1 MNISLIRLF
10 VFLCALL
17 FGYSSMAETVIKH
30 KPVKSANSGERI
42 PIEAQI
48 TDVSEP
54 AKSIRLVRVYFSADS
69 GEIKHFVPLNETEK
83 GNQFS
88 GLLPAPDVHTESVT
102 YQILVV
108 NDADEIQKSEELTID
123 IEADEE
129 AAARLT
135 SKEPTDLHV
144 DVSLLEVFSEY
155 APGIDQAQISG
166 FQNYT
171 VNYVSPGQAYGVTGQ
186 VVEPGSSVSS
196 SSAGASS
203 PGTFSGLVATTGA
216 DDGVSVG
223 VVALAG
229 AAVAVGAGALGSDAE
244 ESYGAPPPTPPT
256 PTPPTPPTPTPPTPT
271 PPTPTPPTPTPP
283 TPPTPTPPTPTPPTP
298 PTPTPPPT
306 PPTPTCA
313 DARNAG

>member
-1 MNISLIRLF
+1 
-10 VFLCALL
+10 
-17 FGYSSMAETVIKH
+17 MAETVIKH
-30 KPVKSANSGERI
+30 KPVKRANSGERI

-69 GEIKHFVPLNETEK
+69 GEIKHFVPLNEEEK

-135 SKEPTDLHV
+135 SKDPTDLHV

-196 SSAGASS
+196 SSTGTGASS
-203 PGTFSGLVATTGA
+203 PGTFSGQVATTGA
-216 DDGVSVG
+216 AAGVSVG
-223 VVALAG
+223 AVALAG
-229 AAVAVGAGALGSDAE
+229 AAVAVGSGAWGSDGSDEATT
-244 ESYGAPPPTPPT
+244 PTTPTTPTTTPPT
-256 PTPPTPPTPTPPTPT
+256 PTTPPGTPPTSETLCSESSMKLSAMQLTK
-271 PPTPTPPTPTPP
+271 
-283 TPPTPTPPTPTPPTP
+283 
-298 PTPTPPPT
+298 
-306 PPTPTCA
+306 C
-313 DARNAG
+313 RLSQ

>member
-1 MNISLIRLF
+1 MNFSLIRLF

-17 FGYSSMAETVIKH
+17 FGFSSMAETVIKH
-30 KPVKSANSGERI
+30 KPVKRANSGERI
-42 PIEAQI
+42 PIAAQI

-69 GEIKHFVPLNETEK
+69 GEIKHFVPLNEEEK

-129 AAARLT
+129 AAARLI
-135 SKEPTDLHV
+135 SKDPTDLHV

-155 APGIDQAQISG
+155 APGIDQAQVSG

-186 VVEPGSSVSS
+186 VVEPGSSVSGSGTGTGGKLTGHLQWSGRYYRSRRRGQRGSGGVGWCGRS
-196 SSAGASS
+196 S
-203 PGTFSGLVATTGA
+203 
-216 DDGVSVG
+216 GVWCRG
-223 VVALAG
+223 V
-229 AAVAVGAGALGSDAE
+229 
-244 ESYGAPPPTPPT
+244 
-256 PTPPTPPTPTPPTPT
+256 
-271 PPTPTPPTPTPP
+271 
-283 TPPTPTPPTPTPPTP
+283 
-298 PTPTPPPT
+298 
-306 PPTPTCA
+306 
-313 DARNAG
+313 